1 MTTQT
6 PATPTSPAADP
17 RPTVRRAIEQLTPI
31 VQGVTEADLG
41 RPTPC
46 TDWTVRGLLAHLVAV
61 ERRIAHI
68 VEGGHPFDVPSQV
81 TDVEQD
87 AWAAAWRTSAAR
99 LAEVLEQP
107 GVLER
112 DVAHPLGTV
121 PAPLALAVYAGELAA
136 HGWDL
141 AAALDRV
148 DALDQDLAAACLG
161 PIRGFLPA
169 EPRDAMP
176 FGPVVPVADDAPAYD
191 RLLGWYGRDAGWRP
205 PAR

>member
-1 MTTQT
+1 MR
-6 PATPTSPAADP
+6 D
-17 RPTVRRAIEQLTPI
+17 
-31 VQGVTEADLG
+31 
-41 RPTPC
+41 
-46 TDWTVRGLLAHLVAV
+46 LLAHLVAV

-68 VEGGHPFDVPSQV
+68 VEGGQPFDLPSHV
-81 TDVEQD
+81 TDVHD
-87 AWAAAWRTSAAR
+87 DDWAVAWRTSGADLVAT
-99 LAEVLEQP
+99 LAQP
-107 GVLER
+107 GVLDR
-112 DVAHPLGTV
+112 TIAHPLGSF
-121 PAPLALAVYAGELAA
+121 PAPVALAVYAGELTA

-141 AAALDRV
+141 AAALGRV